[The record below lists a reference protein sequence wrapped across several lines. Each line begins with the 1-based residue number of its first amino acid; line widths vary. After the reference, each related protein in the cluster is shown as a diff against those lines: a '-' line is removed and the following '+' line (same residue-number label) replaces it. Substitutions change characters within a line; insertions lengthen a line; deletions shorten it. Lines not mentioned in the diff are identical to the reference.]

1 MKILIYTDNHF
12 CEQFSIITKMGD
24 KYSQRLENQIKS
36 LNWVEDL
43 ARKNNCDMVICAG
56 DFFDKPNLT
65 QQEITALNEIN
76 WYPQAEHYFLVG
88 NHESEENDLH
98 YNSAEVL
105 AGDREGFWTIS
116 KPYYEGGWKDFE
128 LAFLPYI
135 KESMKQELSEYFPP
149 KKPGV
154 RRLLISHNDLF
165 GIQMGPTIS
174 ALGFKPE
181 DLAAICDYC
190 VNGHLHNG
198 TKVNNKVIN
207 LGNLTGKDF
216 GEDAFRYKH
225 NVMLFDTDAFTY
237 ELIPNPYAFNF
248 YTVEINTEADL
259 KILDKVD
266 DNAVV
271 KAKCRADL
279 VPQLREAFEK
289 NSKIIETRIF
299 ITRELSSTETEGD
312 LTDLTVDEN
321 AKFVECCKAKLENTK
336 ILDEELAEVLK

>member
-1 MKILIYTDNHF
+1 MKILIYSDNHF

-36 LNWVEDL
+36 LNWAEDL
-43 ARKNNCDMVICAG
+43 AYKNGCQYVICAG
-56 DFFDKPNLT
+56 DFFDKANLT
-65 QQEITALNEIN
+65 QQEITALNEIS
-76 WYPQAEHYFLVG
+76 WAPCCAHFFLVG
-88 NHESEENDLH
+88 NHESEESDLH
-98 YNSAEVL
+98 YNSTEALLQDSRNRFIVAEPRL
-105 AGDREGFWTIS
+105 LEEPG
-116 KPYYEGGWKDFE
+116 FE

-135 KESMKQELSEYFPP
+135 KESLKKEIIEYFPEQ
-149 KKPGV
+149 KTK
-154 RRLLISHNDLF
+154 RLLISHNDLL
-165 GIQMGPTIS
+165 GIQMGPTVS
-174 ALGFKPE
+174 AVGFKPE
-181 DLAAICDYC
+181 DLASICDLC

-198 TKVNNKVIN
+198 QKVNSKVIN

-225 NVMLFDTDAFTY
+225 NVMLFDTNTFTY

-266 DNAVV
+266 DNAVI
-271 KAKCRADL
+271 KAKCKAEL

-299 ITRELSSTETEGD
+299 ITRDVLSTETDGD

-321 AKFVECCKAKLENTK
+321 AKFAECCRAKLENTK
-336 ILDEELAEVLK
+336 ILEEELAEVLK